1 MDWFKEDA
9 SKNVCRILS
18 NVWCFSEGIDVPV
31 LDAILFLHPRNSQ
44 LDVIQAV
51 GRVIRRA
58 KRKKTGYIILPVV
71 IHT

>member
-1 MDWFKEDA
+1 M
-9 SKNVCRILS
+9 LS